1 MFADLMTA
9 EEMLPIAAALNDA
22 RKESQKEVATSGE
35 MG

>member
-9 EEMLPIAAALNDA
+9 EEMLPIAAALRDA
-22 RKESQKEVATSGE
+22 LNETQKEVATSGE